1 VQHDPALSSLDGFG
15 MGRKIGAL
23 GVPLTPTLGLGP
35 RLSRFVSRA
44 VLGLALLL
52 LAAAATMYWFRS
64 SYQDRIYPAI
74 HVAGINVGGQS
85 IDSAQQEIEQQ
96 AAAFEASQAFF
107 TYQDKQWK
115 PTLRELGVTVNADAS
130 LDAAAAIGR
139 EDDAQTRMRS
149 AWRLLR
155 DDRTVPLTVSLDEA
169 TLNRWFNRVDGDL
182 GIAPHDAQ
190 LQIKDGKVTV
200 LPEVAGTVV
209 DREQVKKALVSALA
223 GLKAPSGPLTTVSR
237 APRVHASDLQI
248 AKQQLE
254 RALSQPVKVTFNRKS
269 WDLSPTDLGNFVVQQ
284 IDDTKSGAAAVTVTL
299 DRKELGKWLATLVT
313 NDVNREPVNAVVGWN
328 GERVVAVEPSVDGV
342 KLKPMMFADNVA
354 ASFLGDHR
362 PVEIPVAVIKPEVD
376 SAHLDKLGI
385 TTRLAVGSSNFDG
398 SDDGRATNIQ
408 VGASILNGFLI
419 PPRSLFSFNRAVGV
433 ITEEAG
439 FVESNVVDGERIGR
453 DVGGGICQVS
463 TTVFRA
469 AFRAGLPI
477 EEWHPHRYRM
487 RFYEQDD
494 WPAGLDASIL
504 QPEGDPFGG
513 GDFSFW
519 NPTDSWMLM
528 ESYTDGPRVVI
539 VLYGPDLGYKVDVT
553 GPLLGETYPAE
564 PDLEVTDNNAEPGTM
579 EISEYALEGIDVTFN
594 RDVFNRQGNLVE
606 SRQFYTHFY
615 PRGNVWKVSPDM
627 QGLSPAANGGS

>member
-1 VQHDPALSSLDGFG
+1 
-15 MGRKIGAL
+15 
-23 GVPLTPTLGLGP
+23 
-35 RLSRFVSRA
+35 
-44 VLGLALLL
+44 
-52 LAAAATMYWFRS
+52 
-64 SYQDRIYPAI
+64 
-74 HVAGINVGGQS
+74 
-85 IDSAQQEIEQQ
+85 
-96 AAAFEASQAFF
+96 
-107 TYQDKQWK
+107 
-115 PTLRELGVTVNADAS
+115 
-130 LDAAAAIGR
+130 
-139 EDDAQTRMRS
+139 
-149 AWRLLR
+149 
-155 DDRTVPLTVSLDEA
+155 
-169 TLNRWFNRVDGDL
+169 
-182 GIAPHDAQ
+182 
-190 LQIKDGKVTV
+190 
-200 LPEVAGTVV
+200 
-209 DREQVKKALVSALA
+209 
-223 GLKAPSGPLTTVSR
+223 
-237 APRVHASDLQI
+237 
-248 AKQQLE
+248 
-254 RALSQPVKVTFNRKS
+254 
-269 WDLSPTDLGNFVVQQ
+269 
-284 IDDTKSGAAAVTVTL
+284 
-299 DRKELGKWLATLVT
+299 
-313 NDVNREPVNAVVGWN
+313 
-328 GERVVAVEPSVDGV
+328 
-342 KLKPMMFADNVA
+342 
-354 ASFLGDHR
+354 
-362 PVEIPVAVIKPEVD
+362 
-376 SAHLDKLGI
+376 
-385 TTRLAVGSSNFDG
+385 G